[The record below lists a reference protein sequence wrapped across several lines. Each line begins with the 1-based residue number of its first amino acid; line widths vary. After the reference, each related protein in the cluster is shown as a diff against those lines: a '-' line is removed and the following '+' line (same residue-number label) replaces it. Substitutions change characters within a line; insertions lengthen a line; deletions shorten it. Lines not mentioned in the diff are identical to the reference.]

1 MEQSEEELLNKL
13 IVLFVF
19 DKMDIALD
27 EKTIINICY
36 MQNGWMMPLYCMDAI
51 QKLAKSNFIHQIS
64 RGREK
69 GREKMY
75 TLTPDGRVCLANFY
89 SRIPESLRQEIS
101 DYVKTN
107 RMSFK
112 RQQEFLHTYYKNADG
127 TYTVWLRVV
136 EPSSTLLDLKLVVA
150 NNKTAKN
157 IHENW
162 EKKASSV
169 YLMLHDNLIE

>member
-1 MEQSEEELLNKL
+1 MEQSEEDLLNKL

-27 EKTIINICY
+27 YNTILNICY
-36 MQNGWMMPLYCMDAI
+36 MQNGWMMPLVCMDVI
-51 QKLAKSNFIHQIS
+51 DMLTKSNFIHRTD

-69 GREKMY
+69 LY
-75 TLTPDGRVCLANFY
+75 TMTPDGRACLANFY

-101 DYVKTN
+101 DYVKEN

-112 RQQEFLHTYYKNADG
+112 RQQEYKHTYYKNKDG
-127 TYTVWLRVV
+127 TYTVWLRIV
-136 EPSSTLLDLKLVVA
+136 EPSTTPLEIKFVVA
-150 NNKTAKN
+150 NNRTAKY

-162 EKKASSV
+162 EKKAAAV
-169 YLMLHDNLIE
+169 YMLLNDQLTE

>member
-1 MEQSEEELLNKL
+1 LEQSEEELLNKL

-27 EKTIINICY
+27 YNSIINICY
-36 MQNGWMMPLYCMDAI
+36 TQTNWIMPLYCMDAI
-51 QKLAKSNFIHQIS
+51 DKLVKANFIHAVS

-69 GREKMY
+69 LY
-75 TLTPDGRVCLANFY
+75 TMTPDGRTCLANFY

-101 DYVKTN
+101 DYVKEN

-112 RQQEFLHTYYKNADG
+112 RRQEYMHTYYKNKDG

-136 EPSSTLLDLKLVVA
+136 EPSSTLLDLKFVVA
-150 NNKTAKN
+150 NNRTAKY

-162 EKKASSV
+162 EKKAASI
-169 YLMLHDNLIE
+169 YLLLHDQLTE

>member
-1 MEQSEEELLNKL
+1 MEQSEEDLLNKL

-27 EKTIINICY
+27 EKTLITVCY
-36 MQNGWMMPLYCMDAI
+36 TQNGWMEPLILLDAI
-51 QKLAKSNFIHQIS
+51 QKLVKANFIHTAS

-69 GREKMY
+69 LY
-75 TLTPDGRVCLANFY
+75 TLTADGRVCLANFY

-101 DYVKTN
+101 EYVKEN

-112 RQQEFLHTYYKNADG
+112 RQQEYMHTYYKNKDG
-127 TYTVWLRVV
+127 TYTVWLRIVQ
-136 EPSSTLLDLKLVVA
+136 PTSTLMELKFVVA
-150 NNKTAKN
+150 NNKTAKY

-162 EKKASSV
+162 EKNAASV
-169 YLMLHDNLIE
+169 YLMLHDRLIE

>member
-1 MEQSEEELLNKL
+1 MEPADEELINKL

-19 DKMDIALD
+19 DKMNIALD
-27 EKTIINICY
+27 EKTVISICY
-36 MQNGWMMPLYCMDAI
+36 TQNGWMMPLYCMDAI
-51 QKLAKSNFIHQIS
+51 QRLVKQKFLHLES

-69 GREKMY
+69 IY
-75 TLTPDGRVCLANFY
+75 SLTPDGRGCLANFY

-107 RMSFK
+107 RMSYK
-112 RQQEFLHTYYKNADG
+112 RQQEYKHTYYKNRDG

-136 EPSSTLLDLKLVVA
+136 EPSATLLELKLVVA
-150 NNKTAKN
+150 NNRMAKF

-162 EKKASSV
+162 EKKAASV
-169 YLMLHDNLIE
+169 YMNLHDQLTEED

>member
-27 EKTIINICY
+27 YNSIINICY
-36 MQNGWMMPLYCMDAI
+36 TQTNWIMPLYCMDAI
-51 QKLAKSNFIHQIS
+51 DKLVKANFIHAVS

-69 GREKMY
+69 LY
-75 TLTPDGRVCLANFY
+75 TMTPDGRTCLANFY

-101 DYVKTN
+101 DYVKEN

-112 RQQEFLHTYYKNADG
+112 RRQEYMHTYYKNKDG

-136 EPSSTLLDLKLVVA
+136 EPSSTLLDLKFVVA
-150 NNKTAKN
+150 NNRTAKY

-162 EKKASSV
+162 EKKAASI
-169 YLMLHDNLIE
+169 YLLLHDQLTE

>member
-27 EKTIINICY
+27 YNSIINICY
-36 MQNGWMMPLYCMDAI
+36 TQTNWIMPLYLMDAI
-51 QKLAKSNFIHQIS
+51 SKLVKANFIHAVS
-64 RGREK
+64 RGHEK
-69 GREKMY
+69 LY
-75 TLTPDGRVCLANFY
+75 TMTPDGRTCLANFY

-101 DYVKTN
+101 DYVKEN

-112 RQQEFLHTYYKNADG
+112 RKQEYMHTYYKNKDG

-136 EPSSTLLDLKLVVA
+136 EPSSTLLDLKFVVA
-150 NNKTAKN
+150 NNRTAKY

-162 EKKASSV
+162 EKKAASI
-169 YLMLHDNLIE
+169 YLLLHDQLTE

>member
-1 MEQSEEELLNKL
+1 MEQSEEELRNKL

-19 DKMDIALD
+19 DKMDIALS

-36 MQNGWMMPLYCMDAI
+36 TQNGWMMPIYCMDAI
-51 QKLAKSNFIHQIS
+51 QKLVKANFIHPTT
-64 RGREK
+64 R

-89 SRIPESLRQEIS
+89 SRLPESLRQEIS

-112 RQQEFLHTYYKNADG
+112 RQQEYMHTYYKNNDG
-127 TYTVWLRVV
+127 TYTVWLRIV
-136 EPSSTLLDLKLVVA
+136 EPSSTLLDLKFVVP
-150 NNKTAKN
+150 NNRTAKN

-162 EKKASSV
+162 EKKASNV
-169 YLMLHDNLIE
+169 YLMLHDQLVE